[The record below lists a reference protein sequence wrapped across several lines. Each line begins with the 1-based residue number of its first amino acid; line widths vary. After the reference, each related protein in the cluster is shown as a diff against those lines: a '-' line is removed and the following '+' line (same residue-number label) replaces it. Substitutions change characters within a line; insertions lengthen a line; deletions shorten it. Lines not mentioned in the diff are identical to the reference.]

1 MEKGGREGGKGNG
14 MEGKEREG
22 KGRGGKGREG
32 DGREGG
38 KGNGMEGKEREGN
51 GRGGEG
57 KKGVSSLRHSFQAGS
72 GPIRSPI
79 QWIPGALSLVIKRP
93 RLNLTTELHP
103 EPRLIMCRVLH
114 PLSHTSSW
122 RGTQEQTY
130 FTLLGLICTRMCV
143 F

>member
-1 MEKGGREGGKGNG
+1 
-14 MEGKEREG
+14 
-22 KGRGGKGREG
+22 
-32 DGREGG
+32 
-38 KGNGMEGKEREGN
+38 
-51 GRGGEG
+51 
-57 KKGVSSLRHSFQAGS
+57 
-72 GPIRSPI
+72 
-79 QWIPGALSLVIKRP
+79 VIKRP

-143 F
+143 FWLCGNVNKLFQIVRKFISHKDKGIRYCNWVNVVENRQVLNNCLEGILWITKSTSIDRFCHPVLVYLSPVPI